1 MSRKFWESPSRWTE
15 ASKNTGIYGKTCIKA
30 CLEIEK
36 SQVVCCSHPQNIYFM
51 LNSNRIFHCASHILQ
66 ICESFCLYFILCAS
80 QTKCVFFFEKTG
92 NATLETLYNNWRS
105 EQRRKLTTCII
116 HSHHHL
122 LCYGMILK
130 LIEI

>member
-1 MSRKFWESPSRWTE
+1 MLQSLKFFSYISMVLNLNCCYSISANRCKQKDCFNE
-15 ASKNTGIYGKTCIKA
+15 KTCIKA

-80 QTKCVFFFEKTG
+80 QTKCVFFSRKPAMLLWKPYITIDVQNRGG
-92 NATLETLYNNWRS
+92 N
-105 EQRRKLTTCII
+105 
-116 HSHHHL
+116 
-122 LCYGMILK
+122 
-130 LIEI
+130 